1 MHNAST
7 ESHANTRHRQLQTRT
22 NGKAISVS
30 DHVSCPSRSARNT
43 TCTAPFLACSNSI
56 MQGEDGVARC
66 NSPFLYCDRYVYPG
80 DALDAGSSSATKN
93 LRESMIGTK

>member
-1 MHNAST
+1 MYIAST
-7 ESHANTRHRQLQTRT
+7 ESRANTRSRQAR
-22 NGKAISVS
+22 NKGESIAVS
-30 DHVSCPSRSARNT
+30 DHASCPSRPARNT
-43 TCTAPFLACSNSI
+43 SCTAPFLACSNSI
-56 MQGEDGVARC
+56 MHGEDGVARC

>member
-7 ESHANTRHRQLQTRT
+7 ESRTTVRLRQHKAHAGEQ
-22 NGKAISVS
+22 AISVS
-30 DHVSCPSRSARNT
+30 DHASCPSRPARNT
-43 TCTAPFLACSNSI
+43 ACNAPFLACRNSI

-80 DALDAGSSSATKN
+80 EAGASSATKN